1 MAFTT
6 TTLASACALGDKSIV
21 VASATGFA
29 VGSYV
34 LVDQEIMQISK
45 DYVAA
50 STTVPV
56 IRGQE
61 GTAQVAHVVTANCT
75 VGLGSDY
82 DNPAPSTFSLTYGTQ
97 RPVIIQSI
105 TATSSLV
112 LPPAGCD
119 LRVIL
124 NGTSVIT
131 LTIPVPTKDMDG
143 TMLTVLSNGVAAHV
157 LTVTGGFGGVSTGYT
172 GLTGATGARGVNIVA
187 FAVNGAWNVISA
199 PAWTGTVT
207 KVTAG
212 IA

>member
-1 MAFTT
+1 MALTT
-6 TTLASACALGDKSIV
+6 TTLSSACALSDKTIV

-29 VGSYV
+29 AGSYI
-34 LVDQEIMQISK
+34 LVDQEVMQVSK
-45 DYVAA
+45 DYT
-50 STTVPV
+50 SGTTIPV
-56 IRGQE
+56 VRGQE

-75 VGLGSDY
+75 VGLGSDF
-82 DNPAPSTFSLTYGTQ
+82 DSPAPASYGLTYGTL
-97 RPVIIQSI
+97 RPVVIQSI
-105 TATSSLV
+105 TATSSLT

-157 LTVTGGFGGVSTGYT
+157 LTVTGGFGGVGSGYT
-172 GLTGATGARGVNIVA
+172 SLTSAAAARGANIVA
-187 FAVNGAWNVISA
+187 FAVNGAWNIISA